1 MTTINITLPRVLS
14 IDEQEELSKQ
24 LYWVTDT
31 IRLIEGRENK
41 PVMCVTFDG
50 EPATDFT
57 DELTTTA
64 ARLIAVFNTL
74 QEKVVYERPST
85 HGTGC
90 QTSYADLQACGD
102 IRVLGHGL
110 HSYAGTAGK
119 LFRAIGELF
128 LREARKLGAEEFQ
141 FPVLIRTDTL
151 LKTGYIRG
159 FPQHCH
165 FVSHLDCCPS
175 NLRAF
180 RSDIDGCTDSIA
192 IDVQRRQAAP
202 EYALTPNVCYHCY
215 EHFAGQCL
223 PDNGRVLI
231 TAAQSCFRHEGRA
244 TQGLRRL
251 REFTMR
257 EIICIGDADSVLAQ
271 REQLLT
277 LMKQLMDRLDLQG
290 VIKSASD
297 PFFCDDYDAK
307 RLFQMGFE
315 LKHELCANMP
325 DEPSLAIASINYHQ
339 DYFGRAFG
347 IVAPSGEPAHSC
359 CVGFGLDRWCA
370 AIFAQHG
377 INIEAWPEPLP
388 QLISD
393 TAE

>member
-1 MTTINITLPRVLS
+1 MTTIDITLPRVLS

-41 PVMCVTFDG
+41 PVLCVTFDG
-50 EPATDFT
+50 EPATDIAV
-57 DELTTTA
+57 ELTTKA
-64 ARLIAVFNTL
+64 AQLIAVFNTL
-74 QEKVVYERPST
+74 PEKVVYERPST
-85 HGTGC
+85 CGTGC
-90 QTSYADLQACGD
+90 QTSYADLQARGD

-110 HSYAGTAGK
+110 HSYAGIAGK

-128 LREARKLGAEEFQ
+128 LREARMLGAEEFQ
-141 FPVLIRTDTL
+141 FPALIRSDTL

-180 RSDIDGCTDSIA
+180 RSDIDGRTDSIA
-192 IDVQRRQAAP
+192 FDIQRRQVAP
-202 EYALTPNVCYHCY
+202 EYALAPNVCYHCY
-215 EHFAGQCL
+215 EHFAGQRL
-223 PDNGRVLI
+223 PDNGHILV

-244 TQGLRRL
+244 TEGLRRL

-257 EIICIGDADSVLAQ
+257 EIICIGDEDSVLTQ
-271 REQLLT
+271 REKLLT
-277 LMKQLMDRLDLQG
+277 LMKRLMDRLDLQG

-307 RLFQMGFE
+307 RMFQMGFG
-315 LKHELCANMP
+315 LKHEMCVSMP
-325 DEPSLAIASINYHQ
+325 GEPSLAIASINYHQ
-339 DYFGRAFG
+339 DYFGRAFK
-347 IVAPSGEPAHSC
+347 IVTQSGEPAHSC

-377 INIEAWPEPLP
+377 IDIEAWPEPLP

-393 TAE
+393 TPE